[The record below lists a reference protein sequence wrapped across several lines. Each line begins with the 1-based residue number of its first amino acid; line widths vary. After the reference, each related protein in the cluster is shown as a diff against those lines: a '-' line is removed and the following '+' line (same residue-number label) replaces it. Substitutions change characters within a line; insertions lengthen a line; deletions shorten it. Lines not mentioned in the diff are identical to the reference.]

1 MNNFKFG
8 IFDIL
13 VYTIPGAVLLFAFFL
28 TGQQLA
34 SGIGGVMNNL
44 LTATEK
50 IGLNAALVIILICYI
65 LGFVLHYF
73 GYNYFGLVAKRLWKK
88 RMTGLDDTSF
98 NKEHKYVLARHYSKE
113 NFVYVEM
120 WNSFRGMSF
129 NLSLAF
135 LLIFLL
141 LIFKMMT
148 ESGFSAEWAFAGA
161 GSLVAAFVTLRRA
174 VVFNTWSHNTLEET
188 VKVLGLLERKDL
200 REG

>member
-28 TGQQLA
+28 TGQPLS
-34 SGIGGVMNNL
+34 SGIGGIMNNL

-50 IGLNAALVIILICYI
+50 IGLNPALVIILICYI

-88 RMTGLDDTSF
+88 RMAGLDDNSF

-135 LLIFLL
+135 LFIFLL

-148 ESGFSAEWAFAGA
+148 ETGFSAEWAVAGA
-161 GSLVAAFVTLRRA
+161 GALVAAFVTLRRA
-174 VVFNTWSHNTLEET
+174 VVFNMWSHNTLEET
-188 VKVLGLLERKDL
+188 VKTLGLLERKDL
-200 REG
+200 TEG